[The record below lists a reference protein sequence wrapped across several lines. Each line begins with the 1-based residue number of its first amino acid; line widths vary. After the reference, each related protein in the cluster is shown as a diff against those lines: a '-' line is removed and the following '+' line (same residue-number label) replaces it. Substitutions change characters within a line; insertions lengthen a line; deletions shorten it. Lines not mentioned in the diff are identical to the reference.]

1 MKNWIAFNLLAL
13 LFVLT
18 LNVPLEADWKSDW
31 DRVIDAAKKE
41 GLLNLYVGHHRM
53 QSFSD
58 SFTRGSI

>member
-31 DRVIDAAKKE
+31 DRIVEAARE
-41 GLLNLYVGHHRM
+41 HCQSSLLAL
-53 QSFSD
+53 S
-58 SFTRGSI
+58 